1 MPDPREDTVAELVTP
16 VAERAGFDVD
26 DVSVTPAGRR
36 QVVRVTVDADGGV
49 SLDAVAELSRSLSA
63 VLDSSDVM
71 GERSYTLEVGSRG
84 ATAPLTRPRHW
95 RRNAGRL
102 VKITF
107 ADAGRPALTGR
118 IIDAD
123 DDAARVQ
130 ADTSAGAP
138 AGPAQPLR
146 IDYADVRRATVQI
159 EFTKPGKDR
168 PAGNRG
174 ERAGS
179 SGRQRGLAAG
189 GDTGSADATG
199 TAGPTARDAGIE
211 DEGV

>member
-1 MPDPREDTVAELVTP
+1 LVTP

-49 SLDAVAELSRSLSA
+49 SLDAVAELSRALSA
-63 VLDSSDVM
+63 ALDGSDVM

-95 RRNAGRL
+95 LRNIGRL
-102 VKITF
+102 VKVSF

-118 IIDAD
+118 ITAAD
-123 DDAARVQ
+123 EAAARVQ
-130 ADTSAGAP
+130 ADSASGA
-138 AGPAQPLR
+138 AADSAEPLR
-146 IDYADVRRATVQI
+146 IDYTEVRRATVQI
-159 EFTKPGKDR
+159 EFTKPAKDR
-168 PAGNRG
+168 PAANRST
-174 ERAGS
+174 RAGA
-179 SGRQRGLAAG
+179 SGRQRGLAAD
-189 GDTGSADATG
+189 GDTDSADATG
-199 TAGPTARDAGIE
+199 TAGPTVRDAGAEDEDE